1 VSRDKERHAAYNRA
15 WEEANRARG
24 AVARR
29 ARRKANKER
38 HAAYHRTWRRKY
50 RKSQKSPRYV
60 LAAALRKALKR
71 FPTDNPATIEDLL
84 VMWDRQSGKCA
95 LLGIPLTWGG
105 GDGKPLP
112 TSVSIDRINRRQG
125 YGADNIRLVC
135 FWANT
140 TRGSG
145 SDLEFYRRLLI
156 GWLDKKSSGM
166 LKIVGL

>member
-1 VSRDKERHAAYNRA
+1 
-15 WEEANRARG
+15 
-24 AVARR
+24 
-29 ARRKANKER
+29 
-38 HAAYHRTWRRKY
+38 
-50 RKSQKSPRYV
+50 
-60 LAAALRKALKR
+60 
-71 FPTDNPATIEDLL
+71 
-84 VMWDRQSGKCA
+84 MWDRQGSKCA
-95 LLGIPLTWGG
+95 LLGITLTWGG

-166 LKIVGL
+166 LKIVDL